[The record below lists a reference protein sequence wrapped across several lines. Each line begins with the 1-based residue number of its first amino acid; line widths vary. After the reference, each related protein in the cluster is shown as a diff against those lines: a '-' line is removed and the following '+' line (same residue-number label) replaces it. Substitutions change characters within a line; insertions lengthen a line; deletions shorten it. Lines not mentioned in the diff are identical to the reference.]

1 MVNGRC
7 LVNQDSQ
14 WPVYVKYLFG
24 LMLKYFFREKNND
37 ILNKNF
43 ENKYTIKN
51 INYESEV

>member
-1 MVNGRC
+1 
-7 LVNQDSQ
+7 
-14 WPVYVKYLFG
+14 
-24 LMLKYFFREKNND
+24 MLKYFFREKNND

>member
-1 MVNGRC
+1 
-7 LVNQDSQ
+7 
-14 WPVYVKYLFG
+14 
-24 LMLKYFFREKNND
+24 MLKYFFKEKNND